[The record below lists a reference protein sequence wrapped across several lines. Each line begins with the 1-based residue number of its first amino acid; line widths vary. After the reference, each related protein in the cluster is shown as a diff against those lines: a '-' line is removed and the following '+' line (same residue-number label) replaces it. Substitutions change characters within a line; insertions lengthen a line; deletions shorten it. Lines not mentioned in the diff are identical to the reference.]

1 MVYMSTLI
9 ILLTANV
16 GNFPLEYSSVFGD
29 VEVAISLP
37 SRADDA
43 TFFPISEGLCLSEQ
57 LTMDAVMCM
66 ITN

>member
-1 MVYMSTLI
+1 M
-9 ILLTANV
+9 LLTANV
-16 GNFPLEYSSVFGD
+16 GDFPLQYSPVFGE
-29 VEVAISLP
+29 VTVAISLQ

-43 TFFPISEGLCLSEQ
+43 TIFLISEGVCLSEQ

>member
-1 MVYMSTLI
+1 MVCMSTLI

-29 VEVAISLP
+29 VEVAISFP
-37 SRADDA
+37 SRADDS
-43 TFFPISEGLCLSEQ
+43 TFFSISEGVCLSEQ